1 MEELAK
7 LLGGE
12 HKVRLLRLFL
22 NNPQT
27 PFQPIDISRRIKVP
41 LAKLRK
47 ELSLFSSIKLITP
60 KETKIIS
67 PGKKKRRKPKRVVSY
82 TLNTKFPLNGSLRAL
97 LFGEELFRKDEIVN
111 WFKNAGK
118 LKLVVVAGIFMGRTD
133 SRVDL
138 LLVGDRLNRPAIESA
153 LRGMEAEI
161 GKELSYAVLETK
173 EFNYRISVYD
183 RFIRDILDF
192 PHEKALNKLDLEENG

>member
-27 PFQPIDISRRIKVP
+27 PLQPADIAKRIKVP
-41 LAKLRK
+41 VTKLRR
-47 ELSLFSSIKLITP
+47 ELNLFSSIKLIIP

-67 PGKKKRRKPKRVVSY
+67 PGKKKRRKPKRIVSF

-118 LKLVVVAGIFMGRTD
+118 LKLIIVSGIFMGRED

-138 LLVGDRLNRPAIESA
+138 LLVGDRLNRPSIEAA

-173 EFNYRISVYD
+173 EFTYRMGIYD
-183 RFIRDILDF
+183 RFISDILDF
-192 PHEKALNKLDLEENG
+192 PHEKVLNKLDLED